1 MIYRTLPLLG
11 LALFLASPIVAADK
25 GDEPS
30 YVLKVEVKGTLQT
43 GIVAIGGETTGT
55 VIKTKNGTFELELS
69 KELQVQ
75 AEKLNG
81 KTVVVT
87 GNLTVRPGVEVRQRS
102 IITVG
107 TLKAADAP

>member
-1 MIYRTLPLLG
+1 MLYKTLPLLG
-11 LALFLASPIVAADK
+11 VALFLASPIVAADK

-30 YVLKVEVKGTLQT
+30 YVKVEVKGTLQT
-43 GIVAIGGETTGT
+43 GIMAIGGETTGT
-55 VIKTKNGTFELELS
+55 VIKTKSGTFELELS
-69 KELQVQ
+69 KELQAQ
-75 AEKLNG
+75 ADKLNG

-102 IITVG
+102 IITVA